1 MLERWSAGPSTG
13 DVQRGAL
20 EGTVVIALL
29 CPYCAGSDGAGYGTV
44 VLLGAMILLPFGITW
59 IVTRAIK
66 KID

>member
-1 MLERWSAGPSTG
+1 M
-13 DVQRGAL
+13 
-20 EGTVVIALL
+20 IALL
-29 CPYCAGSDGAGYGTV
+29 CPYCASGSGGGYAAA